1 MVDISNRFPK
11 LATLPESCIPDN
23 TNCVQAIE
31 ENKLKDFQ
39 SESLYEIKE
48 EEEVLVQQV
57 PNKIQLF
64 FELLENES
72 VKGLFKYDQCG

>member
-1 MVDISNRFPK
+1 MALGDISNRFPK
-11 LATLPESCIPDN
+11 SATLPEPCLPEK
-23 TNCVQAIE
+23 TNSGQVVE
-31 ENKLKDFQ
+31 LQ

-48 EEEVLVQQV
+48 EEEVSVQQE